1 MTEEREI
8 KDRSENRKKKGNKSK
23 TLFPRFSFIS
33 AGIFLVIAAIAIIT
47 FAILYYIWIPSLIC
61 LAGVALLYAIIYFLD
76 KSKSFTKRFQVKNF
90 NIKWLFIL
98 LISTVFSLIMFVIY
112 YFLAD
117 QSITTENEAGMNFII
132 YTIAST
138 LLNASAFLIYFGR
151 KNIRAIKVYKIKS
164 VIFKITS
171 TLFLALSITVFVFF
185 WFYYIVFPPANI
197 LGGTGYAEG
206 PWLTWY
212 DNNPDTNICVT
223 WLTAEGNTNSK
234 LYYGP
239 NQGNLNIEMIGTGNF
254 VHKAYLTGLTPKTTY
269 FYKIPDVSPNI
280 YNFTTASDVQEAFK
294 FVIVGDMQP
303 DDQTMI
309 ENGAMVANGIV
320 NGSYDFIVQL
330 GDVADSGGDPEDWH
344 KVLGNIATM
353 ASGRPFQ
360 ASIGNH
366 DWAGVLGS
374 SNWRELFT
382 YDYVKPNL
390 GRFYSFDYHNA
401 HFVMIDNFE
410 RLYKMSQVQLN
421 WIKDDITNAKN
432 RGQDWIFCT
441 FHLSMMTVS
450 SSGNYVHLQKVLIPI
465 FDEYDVDAVFYAHD
479 HDYQHYNL
487 TYGANNLVY
496 DPSHTWDHNEVHY
509 FCSGGGG
516 ANLEVSYGILNEDGM
531 KETDT
536 VEWWDLSQS
545 AYRQIDYQQTAWD
558 SAKYIEHGTFPEH
571 YSSRKADHIGKYYY
585 YLAETATYN
594 EYGETMGFEYGEQ
607 AYHFIEISIDDNNCN
622 ISVKYPN
629 GVLLQGP
636 GETYP
641 QHWEFTK

>member
-1 MTEEREI
+1 LTEESKIEN
-8 KDRSENRKKKGNKSK
+8 KSENRKKKPDKSK
-23 TLFPRFSFIS
+23 TLFPKFNFIS
-33 AGIFLVIAAIAIIT
+33 AGILLIIIAIAMIT
-47 FAILYYIWIPSLIC
+47 FAILYYIWIPSLVCI
-61 LAGVALLYAIIYFLD
+61 AGAVLLYVLIYLLD
-76 KSKSFTKRFQVKNF
+76 KNKRFSELFQIRSF
-90 NIKWLFIL
+90 NLKWFAIL
-98 LISTVFSLIMFVIY
+98 LISTAFSLIMLVIY

-117 QSITTENEAGMNFII
+117 QSITTESDAGMNFII
-132 YTIAST
+132 YAVASP
-138 LLNASAFLIYFGR
+138 LLNLSAFFIYFGR
-151 KNIRAIKVYKIKS
+151 KNIRAIEIHKLKS
-164 VIFKITS
+164 VIYKVTS
-171 TLFLALSITVFVFF
+171 TFFLALSITAFIFF
-185 WFYYIVFPPANI
+185 WLWYVVFPPASI

-223 WLTAEGNTNSK
+223 WMTAEGNTNSK
-234 LYYGP
+234 LYYGTS
-239 NQGNLNIEMIGTGNF
+239 QGNLNIEMVGLGDIL
-254 VHKAYLTGLTPKTTY
+254 HKVYLTGLTPKTTY
-269 FYKIPDVSPNI
+269 FYKIPDVSNTI

-294 FVIVGDMQP
+294 CVVVGDMQP
-303 DDQTMI
+303 NDQTMI
-309 ENGAMVANGIV
+309 ENGAIVANGIV

-330 GDVADSGGDPEDWH
+330 GDVADSGGDPDDWH

-366 DWAGVLGS
+366 DWAGVVGS
-374 SNWRELFT
+374 SNWKELFT

-421 WIKDDITNAKN
+421 WIKEDIANAKS

-441 FHLSMMTVS
+441 FHLSMITTGT
-450 SSGNYVHLQKVLIPI
+450 SGNYVHLQKALIPI

-487 TYGANNLVY
+487 TYGENNLVY
-496 DPSHTWDHNEVHY
+496 DPSHVPANKEIHY

-516 ANLEVSYGILNEDGM
+516 ANLEVSYGILNEDRM
-531 KETDT
+531 KTTDI
-536 VEWWDLSQS
+536 VEWWDLDQGV
-545 AYRQIDYQQTAWD
+545 YRTIEYQQTQWD
-558 SAKYIEHGTFPEH
+558 STKFLTHSGFVEN
-571 YSSRKADHIGKYYY
+571 YSSRKASHEGKYYY
-585 YLAETATYN
+585 YLAEDATYN
-594 EYGETMGFEYGEQ
+594 EYGETLGFEYGEQ
-607 AYHFIEISIDDNNCN
+607 AYHFIEISIDDNRCN

-629 GVLLQGP
+629 GVLLKGP
-636 GETYP
+636 GDAYP